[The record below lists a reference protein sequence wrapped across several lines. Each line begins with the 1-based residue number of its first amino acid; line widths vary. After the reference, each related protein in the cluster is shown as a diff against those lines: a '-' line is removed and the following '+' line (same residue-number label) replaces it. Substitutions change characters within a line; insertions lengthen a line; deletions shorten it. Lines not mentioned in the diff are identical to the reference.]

1 MEETL
6 STLDYAIRAKS
17 IRNRPE
23 VNAHLTKSGVLK
35 EYLGD
40 IERLKAEV
48 MAAREKNGIY
58 VPEESWR
65 EMHEAQTKLKSEYD
79 EAKLRANAATVE
91 LETKRKEF
99 DLLSERFLLTT
110 QERDEA
116 REAERELG
124 VLIEA
129 TKAELDIVKDRLEEE
144 VVVSKAFEK
153 GEQKLAGVASG
164 LKGVAVESV
173 KDVGGLFEKIGK
185 SPDAGHRST
194 MYSPWSM
201 TDQYRSQGQG
211 PWWKCRYGACVR
223 KRHAHPV
230 ERRPSGSGQAWS
242 GARQIR
248 R

>member
-65 EMHEAQTKLKSEYD
+65 EMHEAQTKLKSDYD
-79 EAKLRANAATVE
+79 EAKLRANAASVE

-99 DLLSERFLLTT
+99 DQLSSQFLITT
-110 QERDEA
+110 EELKEA
-116 REAERELG
+116 REAERVLG
-124 VLIEA
+124 EMIERA
-129 TKAELDIVKDRLEEE
+129 KEELDVVKVRLAEES
-144 VVVSKAFEK
+144 VVSKAYER
-153 GEQKLAGVASG
+153 GERRLAGVAEG
-164 LKGVAVESV
+164 LRGVAVESV
-173 KDVGGLFEKIGK
+173 ADVGGLFEKIGE
-185 SPDAGHRST
+185 S
-194 MYSPWSM
+194 
-201 TDQYRSQGQG
+201 
-211 PWWKCRYGACVR
+211 
-223 KRHAHPV
+223 
-230 ERRPSGSGQAWS
+230 
-242 GARQIR
+242 
-248 R
+248 